1 VEGDVTEGLE
11 GHGGWGMADFRG
23 FYTEWVKL
31 GGAIEVNLNLGL
43 ADGLNNGLK

>member
-1 VEGDVTEGLE
+1 VTEGLE

-31 GGAIEVNLNLGL
+31 GGAIGVNLNSIV
-43 ADGLNNGLK
+43 ADCLNNGLK